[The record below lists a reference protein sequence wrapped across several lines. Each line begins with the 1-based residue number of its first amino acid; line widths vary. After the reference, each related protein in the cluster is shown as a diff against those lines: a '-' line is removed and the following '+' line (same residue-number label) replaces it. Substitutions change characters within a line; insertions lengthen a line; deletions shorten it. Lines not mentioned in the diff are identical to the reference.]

1 MSIDD
6 EIRAHL
12 EYLGMAPL
20 LDGLIP
26 ESPPG
31 CRDTHRPN
39 RRQPDRMG

>member
-26 ESPPG
+26 ESPPS
-31 CRDTHRPN
+31 CRDTHRP
-39 RRQPDRMG
+39 